1 MAGAHSRAASHA
13 SLAPTRRLASARAVA
28 VASPRRPRGRRPA
41 RRRQCAATRATRGGG
56 ARGAQPG
63 GAQGEREREAEW
75 AREPK
80 QRHAHAHPPPL
91 APRLQLEKV
100 ERLGDEAWAGVA
112 AVDRT
117 TAAGDGGG
125 VPRAALLAAGDVAAL
140 AAFAAAGRSN
150 HGEPGSAG
158 GIVFTAAPFIIAW
171 LSAGGAA
178 GAFGADA
185 RRARGAAAA
194 TTALRA
200 WLPFFPVAHALRF
213 LAVGHPPVP
222 AFVGVSAGVTLLL
235 LVGWRVAAGLS
246 APAADAGRANKRGGV
261 FEFLGLL
268 RSLTTR
274 W

>member
-1 MAGAHSRAASHA
+1 
-13 SLAPTRRLASARAVA
+13 
-28 VASPRRPRGRRPA
+28 
-41 RRRQCAATRATRGGG
+41 
-56 ARGAQPG
+56 
-63 GAQGEREREAEW
+63 
-75 AREPK
+75 
-80 QRHAHAHPPPL
+80 
-91 APRLQLEKV
+91 
-100 ERLGDEAWAGVA
+100 
-112 AVDRT
+112 
-117 TAAGDGGG
+117 